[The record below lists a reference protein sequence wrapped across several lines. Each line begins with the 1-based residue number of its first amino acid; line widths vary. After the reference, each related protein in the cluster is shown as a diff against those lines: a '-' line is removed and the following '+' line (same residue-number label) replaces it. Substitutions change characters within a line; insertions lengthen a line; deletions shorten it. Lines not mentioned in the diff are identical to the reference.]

1 MERMTEDRQLQ
12 AAVLDLGGV
21 VIEVSLEAIARHWA
35 RAAEL
40 AAADVLAAMRA
51 DTRYQPF
58 ERGEITTQEFY
69 EHVVG
74 LLGRR
79 ISFEDFDRGFNRIYL
94 GLTAGIEP
102 LLARLSKRLRLVALT
117 NTNACHAAVWP
128 QRFAGA
134 LTHFERVFM
143 SHEMG
148 VRKPEPAA
156 YERVLAYLAAPPERV
171 VFVDDDASNVRA
183 AEALGMKGIVAAGT
197 DPLTRDLRRMGVS
210 V

>member
-1 MERMTEDRQLQ
+1 MTEDQQLQ

-21 VIEVSLEAIARHWA
+21 VIDIAIESIARHWA
-35 RAAEL
+35 QSAGLAE
-40 AAADVLAAMRA
+40 ADVVAAMRA
-51 DTRYQPF
+51 DTRHQPF
-58 ERGEITTQEFY
+58 ERGEITTADFY

-79 ISFEDFDRGFNRIYL
+79 ISFEDFDRGFNSIYL

-128 QRFAGA
+128 GRFADV
-134 LTHFERVFM
+134 LTHFERIFM

-156 YERVLAYLAAPPERV
+156 YERVLAYLAAAPDRV
-171 VFVDDDASNVRA
+171 VFVDDDERNVRA

-197 DPLTRDLRRMGVS
+197 DQLTRDLRQMGVS